1 VRKLVLSALTQRR
14 EVTRDPDRL
23 TADDL
28 FAVMD

>member
-1 VRKLVLSALTQRR
+1 VLSALTQRR

-28 FAVMD
+28 FAAME